1 MSRRWCAAGII
12 FGFDNYLIVSLYNL
26 TFNKGLQ
33 NSWNSLLL
41 LPLSSPKLV
50 QGGFHIPLPFH
61 PPTLTHAS
69 LMHVMGGGGETYA
82 NMPFKIQNPGPYPW
96 RSVWGKTW
104 NYKTQTSPGD

>member
-50 QGGFHIPLPFH
+50 QGGFHIPLAFH

-69 LMHVMGGGGETYA
+69 LMHVMGGGGRDIRQYA
-82 NMPFKIQNPGPYPW
+82 F
-96 RSVWGKTW
+96 
-104 NYKTQTSPGD
+104 